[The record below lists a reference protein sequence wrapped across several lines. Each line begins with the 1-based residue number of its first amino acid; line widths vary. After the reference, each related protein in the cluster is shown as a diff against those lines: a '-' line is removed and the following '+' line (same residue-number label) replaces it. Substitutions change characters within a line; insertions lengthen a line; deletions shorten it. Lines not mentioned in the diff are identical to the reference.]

1 MSLEEELKKLREK
14 KTTYLVNKRKLEEN
28 FKEKKISEADFKK
41 ERKKLATEWI
51 ASKEEY
57 YQKLKGE

>member
-1 MSLEEELKKLREK
+1 MSLEKELAELRKKKLAYLINKAVLEK
-14 KTTYLVNKRKLEEN
+14 K
-28 FKEKKISEADFKK
+28 FKEKKISKADFKK
-41 ERKKLATEWI
+41 ERKKLSTQWV

>member
-41 ERKKLATEWI
+41 ERKKLATQWV
-51 ASKEEY
+51 ASKDEY
-57 YQKLKGE
+57 YEKLKGE